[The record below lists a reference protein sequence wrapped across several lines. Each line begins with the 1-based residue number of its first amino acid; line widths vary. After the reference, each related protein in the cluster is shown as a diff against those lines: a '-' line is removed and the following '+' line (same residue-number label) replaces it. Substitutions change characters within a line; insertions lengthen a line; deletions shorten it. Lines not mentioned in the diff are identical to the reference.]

1 MNTFFYW
8 INPFN
13 WIKSAL
19 GIVLTIAAALALSLW
34 LWHMF
39 TAWIIGSA
47 VEDNNQHW
55 VVQFNQQARDLN
67 VLGQQFI
74 DQTATFKKRMG
85 DITDDSKQKLQKEQD
100 RADKAT
106 RDYKR
111 ELQAK
116 KQLAAERDSLVAA
129 LDELRT
135 KRLPELTRP
144 IASGTGGDSDS
155 PETRRLREFAD
166 GLGRLLAQCQQTA
179 ANLRRTAATAIDRV
193 GAAEAAARAL
203 KPD

>member
-1 MNTFFYW
+1 MKDFFYW
-8 INPFN
+8 INPLN

-39 TAWIIGSA
+39 TSWIIGSA

-55 VVQFNQQARDLN
+55 VVQFNQQARALN
-67 VLGQQFI
+67 VLGQEFI
-74 DQTATFKKRMG
+74 DQGAAFKKRMD
-85 DITDDSKQKLQKEQD
+85 DITADSRQKLQKEQD

-106 RDYKR
+106 KDYKR

-129 LDELRT
+129 LDERRT

-144 IASGTGGDSDS
+144 ISAGTGGDRDS
-155 PETRRLREFAD
+155 AETGRLREFAD

-179 ANLRRTAATAIDRV
+179 ADLRRTAATAIDRV
-193 GAAEAAARAL
+193 GAAEATSRAL

>member
-1 MNTFFYW
+1 MSTFFYW
-8 INPFN
+8 INPLN
-13 WIKSAL
+13 WAKTAL
-19 GIVLTIAAALALSLW
+19 GVVLTVAATLALGW
-34 LWHMF
+34 WMWHQF
-39 TAWIIGSA
+39 TGWVSADA
-47 VEDNNQHW
+47 VEANNQHW
-55 VVQFNQQARDLN
+55 AVQFNQQARDLN

-74 DQTATFKKRMG
+74 DVKAAYGKRMG
-85 DITDDSKQKLQKEQD
+85 DITADSKDKLQKEQD

-106 RDYKR
+106 QNYKR

-129 LDELRT
+129 LDEQRV

-144 IASGTGGDSDS
+144 LAGSDSDGA
-155 PETRRLREFAD
+155 EARRLRDFAD

-179 ANLRRTAATAIDRV
+179 ADLRQTAATAIDRV

-203 KPD
+203 KPN